1 MLALWPVDPAVGNP
15 RNNRPELQ
23 EPLEGHQAVTA

>member
-1 MLALWPVDPAVGNP
+1 MAVGNV

-23 EPLEGHQAVTA
+23 EPLEGHQPITA